1 MPFARDLH
9 PEFGYLGTPGF
20 FRTLG
25 VVVSCVA
32 LGLAAGASGLK
43 SSPPPPDS
51 RSDPV
56 HAMAH
61 APTEGLVAA
70 IPPAAKTSRDIQS
83 TQLASGH
90 AISELGILKSPCR
103 ELTTEALGSDC
114 TPLRIVKPD
123 PAYAASRRPAIAT
136 VPIGHRHDPAA
147 LAPEPA
153 APVVAARPADAEP
166 GIPAEA
172 APAAAPRSPALPPAV
187 AAKRGSTS
195 GRSDARA
202 AKGADAHATAAS
214 MHPRRATTATAKPAE
229 SEDRR
234 GSGNR
239 VAHRRAGQGA
249 AGIDA
254 FLAGDEVPFDRRRK
268 PVAAF
273 TKALGIHM
281 PPRLLDLAGK
291 ALE

>member
-20 FRTLG
+20 FRRLG

-43 SSPPPPDS
+43 SFTPPPDFH
-51 RSDPV
+51 SDPV

-90 AISELGILKSPCR
+90 AISELGIVKSPCR

-147 LAPEPA
+147 LPPEPA

-172 APAAAPRSPALPPAV
+172 APSAAPRSPALPPA
-187 AAKRGSTS
+187 AA
-195 GRSDARA
+195 AN
-202 AKGADAHATAAS
+202 ATAAS
-214 MHPRRATTATAKPAE
+214 IPPRRATTATAKPAE

-249 AGIDA
+249 AGMDA
-254 FLAGDEVPFDRRRK
+254 FLAGDEVSFDRRRK
-268 PVAAF
+268 QVAAF

-281 PPRLLDLAGK
+281 PPRWLDLAGK

>member
-1 MPFARDLH
+1 
-9 PEFGYLGTPGF
+9 
-20 FRTLG
+20 
-25 VVVSCVA
+25 
-32 LGLAAGASGLK
+32 LK
-43 SSPPPPDS
+43 STPASDS
-51 RSDPV
+51 RSDPM

-70 IPPAAKTSRDIQS
+70 ITAAAKTSRDIQS
-83 TQLASGH
+83 TQPASGH
-90 AISELGILKSPCR
+90 AISELGIARSPCR
-103 ELTTEALGSDC
+103 APAAEALGADC
-114 TPLRIVKPD
+114 APLRIVKPD

-147 LAPEPA
+147 LEPA
-153 APVVAARPADAEP
+153 AVAVAARPADAEP

-172 APAAAPRSPALPPAV
+172 VPAAAPGSPALPLP

-195 GRSDARA
+195 GRSGARA
-202 AKGADAHATAAS
+202 ANGADAHATAAS
-214 MHPRRATTATAKPAE
+214 MHPRRATTATAKTAE

-234 GSGNR
+234 
-239 VAHRRAGQGA
+239 VAHRRAKQGA
-249 AGIDA
+249 AGMDA
-254 FLAGDEVPFDRRRK
+254 FLAGDEVSFDHRRK
-268 PVAAF
+268 QVAAF